1 MKIIWLILILT
12 GLISGIL
19 AGLLGIG
26 GGVILVPI
34 LVTLGILPV
43 KAVATSSLA
52 ILITA
57 ISGTIENYRK
67 GYINFKKVIYL
78 GIPAIITSQIGVYLA
93 NLFPGYILLGAF
105 AFLLIVNIYLL
116 ELKQSLVA
124 AENNLIQKPK
134 ISPILA
140 RIFTGSSAGI
150 LAGLFGVG
158 GGVIMV
164 PLQILLLEE
173 EIKPA
178 IQTSLGVIM
187 ITGLSSAFG
196 HALKGNV
203 LFLEGVILGIGGLLG
218 AQIGT
223 RFLPKIPD
231 KYVSLIFRSFLGIL
245 SLYMLAQAVIKYDN

>member
-1 MKIIWLILILT
+1 MNIIWFILIVT

-26 GGVILVPI
+26 GGVILVPM

-43 KAVATSSLA
+43 QAVATSSLA

-57 ISGTIENYRK
+57 ISGTIENYRQ
-67 GYINFKKVIYL
+67 GYIDFKKVIYL
-78 GIPAIITSQIGVYLA
+78 GFPAIITSQIGVYFA
-93 NLFPGYILLGAF
+93 NLFAGYILLGAF
-105 AFLLIVNIYLL
+105 AILLIINIFLL
-116 ELKQSLVA
+116 ELKQSLVGS
-124 AENNLIQKPK
+124 EKDLIQKPK
-134 ISPILA
+134 ISPFVA

-173 EIKPA
+173 EIKQA
-178 IQTSLGVIM
+178 IQTSLAVIM

-223 RFLPKIPD
+223 RFLPQIPD
-231 KYVSLIFRSFLGIL
+231 KYISLIFRGFLGIL
-245 SLYMLAQAVIKYDN
+245 SLYMLFQAVIKY